1 MTSFREM
8 RFDDLFKI
16 NSLVFDALTEVYS
29 LTFFVK
35 HLSQFPGLSQVAE
48 APGPDARPLGYIF
61 GQYQVKNPMEPY
73 GHVAAL
79 TVSPEYRRLGLATA
93 LMDYFF
99 MASDLKGASYVNLF
113 MRTSNQAAYQLYTS
127 MGYAHWQTFADYYPD
142 DPMPE
147 NAYELRKYVRRPL
160 EVQ

>member
-1 MTSFREM
+1 MSYQKKVKLHNVYAQICF
-8 RFDDLFKI
+8 
-16 NSLVFDALTEVYS
+16 YS

-48 APGPDARPLGYIF
+48 APGPDGRLMGYIF
-61 GQYQVKNPMEPY
+61 GQYQLKKTQEPY

-99 MASDLKGASYVNLF
+99 TVSDLKGASYVNLF

-127 MGYAHWQTFADYYPD
+127 MGYAHRQTIADYYP
-142 DPMPE
+142 E
-147 NAYELRKYVRRPL
+147 SAYELRKYVPRHM

>member
-1 MTSFREM
+1 MTSFREL
-8 RFDDLFKI
+8 RFDDLLKI

-35 HLSQFPGLSQVAE
+35 HLLQFPGLSQIAE
-48 APGPDARPLGYIF
+48 APGPDGRPMGYIF
-61 GQYQVKNPMEPY
+61 GQYQVKRHQEPY
-73 GHVAAL
+73 AHVAAL
-79 TVSPEYRRLGLATA
+79 TVSPEYRRLGVATA

-99 MASDLKGASYVNLF
+99 VVSDLKGASYVSLF

-127 MGYAHWQTFADYYPD
+127 MGYAHRKTFQDYYPD
-142 DPMPE
+142 VPKPE
-147 NAYELRKYVRRPL
+147 SAYELRKYVLRPM